1 MMHYH
6 HQGKLIQNDPGFL
19 GKADFFCFL
28 LTLSLFL
35 TLYTHTINTPAP
47 PSLPH
52 SRHAQTHTTIQPINK
67 WSEWSESE

>member
-47 PSLPH
+47 PSLPT
-52 SRHAQTHTTIQPINK
+52 RTNTHNYTTDQ
-67 WSEWSESE
+67 